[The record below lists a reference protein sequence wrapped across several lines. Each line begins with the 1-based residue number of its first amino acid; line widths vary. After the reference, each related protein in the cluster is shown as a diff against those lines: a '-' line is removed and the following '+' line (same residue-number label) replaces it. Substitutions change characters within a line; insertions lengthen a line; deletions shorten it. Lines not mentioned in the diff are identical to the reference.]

1 MFDNAK
7 RLRKLQKVAQDPT
20 ESEHIQALVTVV
32 TEIED
37 RQISAVEEL
46 HDSLGIEG
54 LERTKTTEERRDQ
67 LLSLV
72 DVMAKGEFEEW
83 WFGEVI
89 ADHLDNPDD
98 ARSYAALSDEEW
110 ETQKERWADTYRDR
124 APEEFERCSDEE
136 IAGLHIER
144 KWGVSLSEFEREVVN
159 YSRAEALETV
169 LAGNLQAVEAGVQ
182 HATNAV
188 EAGGTE

>member
-7 RLRKLQKVAQDPT
+7 RLRRLQKVAQDPT

-46 HDSLGIEG
+46 HDSLGMEG
-54 LERTKTTEERRDQ
+54 LERTTTREDREDQ

-72 DVMAKGEFEEW
+72 DAMAKGEFEDW

-89 ADHLDNPDD
+89 ADHLNNPED
-98 ARSYAALSDEEW
+98 AQSYAGLSEEEW
-110 ETQKERWADTYRDR
+110 DTQKERWASTYRDR

-136 IAGLHIER
+136 IAGLHVER
-144 KWGVSLSEFEREVVN
+144 KWGISLSEFEREVVN
-159 YSRAEALETV
+159 FSRAEAMETV

-188 EAGGTE
+188 KAGGVE